1 MSYSFELELPGSDSA
16 SDSGSEDE
24 EEDGRFYKGMVPM
37 ADMLN
42 ADAGRNNVRHPLPLS
57 LSAHKAPD

>member
-24 EEDGRFYKGMVPM
+24 DEERRFYKGMVPM
-37 ADMLN
+37 ADLLN
-42 ADAGRNNVRHPLPLS
+42 ADAGCNNVCPLRFPPT
-57 LSAHKAPD
+57 AQR